1 MCSVYIVMIFIY
13 YFPSGYIIHNKMITL
28 CILYLYISVTRDV
41 ILKNINSF
49 YPWAQDEQSRC
60 EVSGK
65 NLNYF
70 NKEKNP
76 I

>member
-1 MCSVYIVMIFIY
+1 MYI
-13 YFPSGYIIHNKMITL
+13 
-28 CILYLYISVTRDV
+28 YLYISVTRDV

-70 NKEKNP
+70 KKDKTNLIP
-76 I
+76 WI